1 MLHHVT
7 LCLSESNR
15 QVLCGRLPSGQRCL
29 YFAENYH
36 SGISKKYRHEHFWW
50 FWITECVIWSF
61 LIQECMSSDRVER
74 EVFQIGYLPLQRG
87 ISNLRHSYSSSRS
100 LTERISMALVI
111 KIKTFQEHLLMQT
124 RIIQNHHVTNK
135 SRGRFPFLN
144 NKFEFEMGQIKNI
157 VETNA
162 VLIKVISI
170 FNCYFVLNF
179 KISRWPSDTL

>member
-1 MLHHVT
+1 MSVRVQPPGALRTASIRPTVSVF
-7 LCLSESNR
+7 CWKLS
-15 QVLCGRLPSGQRCL
+15 QRD
-29 YFAENYH
+29 
-36 SGISKKYRHEHFWW
+36 IKKYRHEHFWR

-100 LTERISMALVI
+100 LAERISMALVI

-135 SRGRFPFLN
+135 
-144 NKFEFEMGQIKNI
+144 NK
-157 VETNA
+157 
-162 VLIKVISI
+162 
-170 FNCYFVLNF
+170 
-179 KISRWPSDTL
+179 